1 MIRTAL
7 TDLFDLRHPIV
18 LAPMGSVS
26 GGHLAASVS
35 NAGALGLVGGGY
47 GDLEWLRTELSRVK
61 VEASG
66 AWGVG
71 LITWSIKPQALDLV
85 LSYRPQAV
93 LLSFGDPRPH
103 AQAVKSAGS
112 RLICQVQDVD
122 QGLLAREAGADL
134 IVAEGTEAGGHGGV
148 RGT

>member
-47 GDLEWLRTELSRVK
+47 GDMEWLRTELSRVK
-61 VEASG
+61 GDASG

-93 LLSFGDPRPH
+93 LLSFGDPRP
-103 AQAVKSAGS
+103 AATPRRIGESASRSATTVPTPAVSRIRQTASAHTPS
-112 RLICQVQDVD
+112 
-122 QGLLAREAGADL
+122 ADK
-134 IVAEGTEAGGHGGV
+134 
-148 RGT
+148 